1 MSQYLDNVR
10 PLVTEAVYTQT
21 KQRVEKFSQ
30 KDGVGEKVR
39 NISDLR
45 KLMNPEWIEK
55 VSFRVSSTYL
65 FSNDAQVVKIIL

>member
-1 MSQYLDNVR
+1 MSQYMDNVR

-39 NISDLR
+39 NISDFR
-45 KLMNPEWIEK
+45 KLMNPE
-55 VSFRVSSTYL
+55 
-65 FSNDAQVVKIIL
+65 